1 MAVSFTQ
8 QPAYATPSD
17 SPIIFQFKQNVAAP
31 GTGDP
36 KFNVSFVVEIFVG
49 GSIGKFEVYPEDI
62 DSNYYYGKIDVSNY
76 VAPYINTQFVKPI
89 NTNVTI
95 YDPSGWK
102 YVNIV
107 VYEKYSLNFG
117 DIPTTH
123 TTATSNEIGVF
134 KGKLSRTEFLNW
146 DYTDYQKG
154 LTKELMTDRPFR
166 LLSLS
171 INLYEQTIKKED
183 SLTYTWIDNTTIDT
197 PANYKVRY
205 TYYNGA
211 TIIKQTDESFITSNQ
226 GLLGSIY
233 FNLDQHI
240 SLGYLTS
247 GEAASCTSVLIGLLD
262 TSNVTL
268 SNITWVYFDETCF
281 FNGATLRFMN
291 KFGAYDNYLFT
302 YNKRYSASVKAFE
315 FERSQG
321 SWNSGVYSLSK
332 TNTGRLSYLK
342 QATKKLEL
350 SSDWLDETT
359 QNWLTQLY
367 DSPAVYINEGE
378 ENESVI
384 ITNSSYQIKQDKHDE
399 LFNEIVEIEFTP
411 ENSIRI

>member
-1 MAVSFTQ
+1 MAVSITQ

-17 SPIIFQFKQNVAAP
+17 NPIIFAFKQTIS
-31 GTGDP
+31 G
-36 KFNVSFVVEIFVG
+36 KFNMSFVIEVIVEGSVG
-49 GSIGKFEVYPEDI
+49 TYEVYPEDE
-62 DSNYYYGKIDVSNY
+62 DATYSYGKIDVSNI
-76 VAPYINTQFVKPI
+76 VTPYIPTQNLKPL
-89 NTNVTI
+89 NSATI
-95 YDPSGWK
+95 FDPDGYRFIS
-102 YVNIV
+102 VN
-107 VYEKYSLNFG
+107 VYEKYSTTING
-117 DIPTTH
+117 AVSVNPTP
-123 TTATSNEIGVF
+123 ASSSQIGVF

-154 LTKELMTDRPFR
+154 LTKQLLTDRSYM
-166 LLSLS
+166 LYYST

-197 PANYKVRY
+197 PVNYKVRY
-205 TYYNGA
+205 TYYNEA
-211 TIIKQTDESFITSNQ
+211 TIIKQTDENFTTGNQ

-233 FNLDQHI
+233 FNLDQHV
-240 SLGYLTS
+240 SLGYLTN
-247 GEAASCTSVLIGLLD
+247 GEAASCTSVIIGLLNS
-262 TSNVTL
+262 SNV
-268 SNITWVYFDETCF
+268 NIASITTVKFDNTCF
-281 FNGATLRFMN
+281 YNGATLRFMN
-291 KFGAYDNYLFT
+291 KYGAYDNYLFT
-302 YNKRYSASVKAFE
+302 YNKRYSASVKSFE

-321 SWNSGVYSLSK
+321 SWSNGVYSLSK

-342 QATKKLEL
+342 QTTKKLQL
-350 SSDWLDETT
+350 ISDWLDETT

-411 ENSIRI
+411 ENSIRL

>member
-1 MAVSFTQ
+1 MAVSITQ

-17 SPIIFQFKQNVAAP
+17 NPIIFQFKQTIS
-31 GTGDP
+31 G
-36 KFNVSFVVEIFVG
+36 KFNMSFVIEVIVEGSVG
-49 GSIGKFEVYPEDI
+49 TYEVYPEDE
-62 DSNYYYGKIDVSNY
+62 DATYSYGKIDVSNI
-76 VAPYINTQFVKPI
+76 VTPYIPTQNLKPI
-89 NTNVTI
+89 NSATI
-95 YDPSGWK
+95 FDPDGYRFIS
-102 YVNIV
+102 VN
-107 VYEKYSLNFG
+107 VYEKYSTTING
-117 DIPTTH
+117 VISVNPTP
-123 TTATSNEIGVF
+123 ATSSQIGVF

-154 LTKELMTDRPFR
+154 LTKQLLTDRSYM
-166 LLSLS
+166 LYYST

-183 SLTYTWIDNTTIDT
+183 SLTYTWIDNTSIDT

-205 TYYNGA
+205 TYYNDA
-211 TIIKQTDESFITSNQ
+211 TIIKQTDENFTTANQ

-247 GEAASCTSVLIGLLD
+247 GEAASCTSVIIGLLNS
-262 TSNVTL
+262 SNV
-268 SNITWVYFDETCF
+268 NIASITTVKFDNTCF
-281 FNGATLRFMN
+281 YNGATLRFMN
-291 KFGAYDNYLFT
+291 KYGAYDNYLFT
-302 YNKRYSASVKAFE
+302 YNKRYSASVKSFE

-321 SWNSGVYSLSK
+321 SWSNGVYSLSK
-332 TNTGRLSYLK
+332 ANTGRLSYLK
-342 QATKKLEL
+342 QTTKKLQL
-350 SSDWLDETT
+350 ISDWLDETT

-411 ENSIRI
+411 ENSIRL

>member
-1 MAVSFTQ
+1 
-8 QPAYATPSD
+8 
-17 SPIIFQFKQNVAAP
+17 VAAP

-49 GSIGKFEVYPEDI
+49 GSIGKFEVYPEFN

-89 NTNVTI
+89 NTTVTI

-123 TTATSNEIGVF
+123 TTANSYEIGVF
-134 KGKLSRTEFLNW
+134 KGKLSRTEFLSW

-183 SLTYTWIDNTTIDT
+183 SLTYTWIDNTSIDT
-197 PANYKVRY
+197 PTNYKVRY
-205 TYYNGA
+205 TYYNGT
-211 TIIKQTDESFITSNQ
+211 TIIKQTDESFTTSNQ

-233 FNLDQHI
+233 FNLDQHV

-247 GEAASCTSVLIGLLD
+247 GEATSCTSVLIGLLN

-268 SNITWVYFDETCF
+268 SNVTWLFFDETCF

-342 QATKKLEL
+342 QTTKKLEL

-367 DSPAVYINEGE
+367 DSPAVYINEGQ
-378 ENESVI
+378 ENESVM

-399 LFNEIVEIEFTP
+399 LFNEIVEIEFTT

>member
-1 MAVSFTQ
+1 MAVSITQ

-17 SPIIFQFKQNVAAP
+17 NPIIFQFKQTIS
-31 GTGDP
+31 G
-36 KFNVSFVVEIFVG
+36 KFNMSFVIEVIVEGSVG
-49 GSIGKFEVYPEDI
+49 TYEVYPQDEDAT
-62 DSNYYYGKIDVSNY
+62 YVYGKYDVSNI
-76 VAPYINTQFVKPI
+76 VAPYIPTQNLKPI
-89 NTNVTI
+89 NSATI
-95 YDPSGWK
+95 FDPDGYRFIS
-102 YVNIV
+102 VN
-107 VYEKYSLNFG
+107 VYEKYSTTING
-117 DIPTTH
+117 AVSVNPTP
-123 TTATSNEIGVF
+123 ASSSQIGVF

-154 LTKELMTDRPFR
+154 LTKQLLTDRSYM
-166 LLSLS
+166 LYYST

-197 PANYKVRY
+197 PVNYKVRY
-205 TYYNGA
+205 TYYNEA
-211 TIIKQTDESFITSNQ
+211 TIIKQTDENFTTGNQ

-233 FNLDQHI
+233 FNLDQHV

-247 GEAASCTSVLIGLLD
+247 GEAASCTSVIIGLLNS
-262 TSNVTL
+262 SNV
-268 SNITWVYFDETCF
+268 NIASITTVKFDNTCF
-281 FNGATLRFMN
+281 YNGATLRFMN
-291 KFGAYDNYLFT
+291 KYGAYDNYLFT
-302 YNKRYSASVKAFE
+302 YNKRYSASVKSFE

-321 SWNSGVYSLSK
+321 SWSNGVYSLSK
-332 TNTGRLSYLK
+332 ANTGRLSYLK
-342 QATKKLEL
+342 QTTKKLQL
-350 SSDWLDETT
+350 ISDWLDETT

-411 ENSIRI
+411 ENSIRL

>member
-1 MAVSFTQ
+1 MAVSITQ

-17 SPIIFQFKQNVAAP
+17 NPIIFAFKQTIS
-31 GTGDP
+31 G
-36 KFNVSFVVEIFVG
+36 KFNMSFVIEVIVEGSVG
-49 GSIGKFEVYPEDI
+49 TYEVYPEDE
-62 DSNYYYGKIDVSNY
+62 DATYSYGKIDVSNI
-76 VAPYINTQFVKPI
+76 VTPYIPTQNLKPI
-89 NTNVTI
+89 NSATI
-95 YDPSGWK
+95 FDPDGYRFIS
-102 YVNIV
+102 VN
-107 VYEKYSLNFG
+107 VYEKYSTTING
-117 DIPTTH
+117 AVSVNPTP
-123 TTATSNEIGVF
+123 ASSSQIGVF

-154 LTKELMTDRPFR
+154 LTKQLLTDRSYM
-166 LLSLS
+166 LYYST

-197 PANYKVRY
+197 PVNYKVRY
-205 TYYNGA
+205 TYYNEA
-211 TIIKQTDESFITSNQ
+211 TIIKQTDENFTTGNQ

-233 FNLDQHI
+233 FNLDQHV

-247 GEAASCTSVLIGLLD
+247 GEAASCTSVIIGLLNS
-262 TSNVTL
+262 SNV
-268 SNITWVYFDETCF
+268 NIASITTVKFDNTCF
-281 FNGATLRFMN
+281 YNGATLRFMN
-291 KFGAYDNYLFT
+291 KYGAYDNYLFT
-302 YNKRYSASVKAFE
+302 YNKRYSASVKSFE

-321 SWNSGVYSLSK
+321 SWSNGVYSLSK
-332 TNTGRLSYLK
+332 ANTGRLSYLK
-342 QATKKLEL
+342 QTTKKLQL
-350 SSDWLDETT
+350 ISDWLDETT

-411 ENSIRI
+411 ENSIRL

>member
-1 MAVSFTQ
+1 MAVTITQ

-17 SPIIFQFKQNVAAP
+17 NPIIFAFKQTLS
-31 GTGDP
+31 G
-36 KFNVSFVVEIFVG
+36 KFNMSFVIDVFVG
-49 GSIGKFEVYPEDI
+49 GSIGTYEVFPEFEDATYVYA
-62 DSNYYYGKIDVSNY
+62 KIDVSNI
-76 VAPYINTQFVKPI
+76 VAPYIPTQNIKPI
-89 NTNVTI
+89 NSATI
-95 YDPSGWK
+95 FDPDGYRFIS
-102 YVNIV
+102 ID
-107 VYEKYSLNFG
+107 VYEKYSTTING
-117 DIPTTH
+117 PISVNPTPVS
-123 TTATSNEIGVF
+123 SNQIGVF

-154 LTKELMTDRPFR
+154 LLKELMTNRSYR
-166 LLSLS
+166 NYLSFV
-171 INLYEQTIKKED
+171 NLYEQTVKKED
-183 SLTYTWIDNTTIDT
+183 SLTYTWIDNTDIDT

-205 TYYNGA
+205 TYYNGT
-211 TIIKQTDESFITSNQ
+211 TIIKQTDESFTTSNQ

-233 FNLDQHI
+233 FNLDNHV

-247 GEAASCTSVLIGLLD
+247 GEAASCTSVLIGLLNASD
-262 TSNVTL
+262 INL
-268 SNITWVYFDETCF
+268 SCVSWIYFDNTCF

-332 TNTGRLSYLK
+332 TNTGRLNYLK
-342 QATKKLEL
+342 QTTKKLEL

-367 DSPAVYINEGE
+367 DSPAVYINDGE

-384 ITNSSYQIKQDKHDE
+384 VANSSYQIKQDKHDE

>member
-1 MAVSFTQ
+1 MAVSITQ

-17 SPIIFQFKQNVAAP
+17 NPIIFQFKQTIS
-31 GTGDP
+31 G
-36 KFNVSFVVEIFVG
+36 KFNMSFVIEVIVEGSVG
-49 GSIGKFEVYPEDI
+49 TYEVYPEDE
-62 DSNYYYGKIDVSNY
+62 DATYSYGKIDVSNI
-76 VAPYINTQFVKPI
+76 VTPYIPTQNLKPI
-89 NTNVTI
+89 NSSTI
-95 YDPSGWK
+95 FDPDGYRFIS
-102 YVNIV
+102 VN
-107 VYEKYSLNFG
+107 VYEKYSTTING
-117 DIPTTH
+117 AVSVNPTP
-123 TTATSNEIGVF
+123 ATSSQIGVF

-154 LTKELMTDRPFR
+154 LTKQLLTDRSYM
-166 LLSLS
+166 LYYST

-183 SLTYTWIDNTTIDT
+183 SLTYTWIDNTSIDT

-205 TYYNGA
+205 TYYNDA
-211 TIIKQTDESFITSNQ
+211 TIIKQTDENFTTANQ

-247 GEAASCTSVLIGLLD
+247 GEAASCTSVIIGLLNS
-262 TSNVTL
+262 SNV
-268 SNITWVYFDETCF
+268 NIASITTVKFDNTCF
-281 FNGATLRFMN
+281 YNGATLRFMN
-291 KFGAYDNYLFT
+291 KYGAYDNYLFT
-302 YNKRYSASVKAFE
+302 YNKRYSASVKSFE

-321 SWNSGVYSLSK
+321 SWSNGVYSLSK
-332 TNTGRLSYLK
+332 ANTGRLSYLK
-342 QATKKLEL
+342 QTTKKLQL
-350 SSDWLDETT
+350 ISDWLDEST

-411 ENSIRI
+411 ENSIRL

>member
-1 MAVSFTQ
+1 MAVSITQ

-17 SPIIFQFKQNVAAP
+17 NPIIFQFKQTIS
-31 GTGDP
+31 G
-36 KFNVSFVVEIFVG
+36 KFNMSFVIEVIVEGSVG
-49 GSIGKFEVYPEDI
+49 TYEVYPEDE
-62 DSNYYYGKIDVSNY
+62 DATYSYGKIDVSNI
-76 VAPYINTQFVKPI
+76 VTPYIPTQNLKPI
-89 NTNVTI
+89 NSATI
-95 YDPSGWK
+95 FDPDGYRFIS
-102 YVNIV
+102 VN
-107 VYEKYSLNFG
+107 VYEKYSTTING
-117 DIPTTH
+117 AVSVNPTP
-123 TTATSNEIGVF
+123 ASSSQIGVF

-154 LTKELMTDRPFR
+154 LTKQLLTDRSYM
-166 LLSLS
+166 LYYST

-197 PANYKVRY
+197 PVNYKVRY
-205 TYYNGA
+205 TYYNEA
-211 TIIKQTDESFITSNQ
+211 TIIKQTDENFTTGSQ

-233 FNLDQHI
+233 FNLDQHV
-240 SLGYLTS
+240 SLGYLTN
-247 GEAASCTSVLIGLLD
+247 GEAASCTSVIIGLLNS
-262 TSNVTL
+262 SNV
-268 SNITWVYFDETCF
+268 NIASITTVKFDNTCF
-281 FNGATLRFMN
+281 YNGATLRFMN
-291 KFGAYDNYLFT
+291 KYGAYDNYLFT
-302 YNKRYSASVKAFE
+302 YNKRYSASVKSFE

-321 SWNSGVYSLSK
+321 SWSNGVYSLSK

-342 QATKKLEL
+342 QTTKKLQL
-350 SSDWLDETT
+350 ISDWLDETT

-411 ENSIRI
+411 ENSIRL

>member
-1 MAVSFTQ
+1 MAVSITQ

-17 SPIIFQFKQNVAAP
+17 NPIIFAFKQTIS
-31 GTGDP
+31 G
-36 KFNVSFVVEIFVG
+36 KFNMSFVIEVIVEGSVG
-49 GSIGKFEVYPEDI
+49 TYEVYPEDE
-62 DSNYYYGKIDVSNY
+62 DATYSYGKIDVSNI
-76 VAPYINTQFVKPI
+76 VTPYIPTQNLKPI
-89 NTNVTI
+89 NSATI
-95 YDPSGWK
+95 FDPDGYRFIS
-102 YVNIV
+102 VN
-107 VYEKYSLNFG
+107 VYEKYSTTING
-117 DIPTTH
+117 AVSVNPTP
-123 TTATSNEIGVF
+123 ASSSQIGVF

-154 LTKELMTDRPFR
+154 LTKQLLTDRSYM
-166 LLSLS
+166 LYYST

-197 PANYKVRY
+197 PVNYKVRY
-205 TYYNGA
+205 TYYNEA
-211 TIIKQTDESFITSNQ
+211 TIIKQTDENFTTGNQ

-233 FNLDQHI
+233 FNLDQHV
-240 SLGYLTS
+240 SLGYLTN
-247 GEAASCTSVLIGLLD
+247 GEAASCTSVIIGLLNS
-262 TSNVTL
+262 SNV
-268 SNITWVYFDETCF
+268 NIASITTVKFDNTCF
-281 FNGATLRFMN
+281 YNGATLRFMN
-291 KFGAYDNYLFT
+291 KYGAYDNYLFT
-302 YNKRYSASVKAFE
+302 YNKRYSASVKSFE

-321 SWNSGVYSLSK
+321 SWSNGVYSLSK

-342 QATKKLEL
+342 QTTKKLQL
-350 SSDWLDETT
+350 ISDWLDETT

-411 ENSIRI
+411 ENSIRL

>member
-1 MAVSFTQ
+1 MAVSITQ

-17 SPIIFQFKQNVAAP
+17 NPIIFAFKQTIS
-31 GTGDP
+31 G
-36 KFNVSFVVEIFVG
+36 KFNMSFVIEVIVEGSVG
-49 GSIGKFEVYPEDI
+49 TYEVYPQDEDAT
-62 DSNYYYGKIDVSNY
+62 YAYGKIDVSNI
-76 VAPYINTQFVKPI
+76 VAPYIPTQNLKPI
-89 NTNVTI
+89 NSLTI
-95 YDPSGWK
+95 FDSDGYRFIS
-102 YVNIV
+102 VN
-107 VYEKYSLNFG
+107 VYEKYSTTING
-117 DIPTTH
+117 AVAVNPTP
-123 TTATSNEIGVF
+123 ATSSQIGVF

-154 LTKELMTDRPFR
+154 LTKQLLTDRSYRFYG
-166 LLSLS
+166 STV
-171 INLYEQTIKKED
+171 NLYEQTIKKED

-205 TYYNGA
+205 SYYNGA
-211 TIIKQTDESFITSNQ
+211 TIIKQTDENFITLNQ

-233 FNLDQHI
+233 FNLNHHV
-240 SLGYLTS
+240 SLGYLTNA
-247 GEAASCTSVLIGLLD
+247 EATSCTSVLIVLLD
-262 TSNVTL
+262 ASNGTL
-268 SNITWVYFDETCF
+268 SCLTWLYFDSTCF
-281 FNGATLRFMN
+281 YNGATLRFMN

-302 YNKRYSASVKAFE
+302 YNKRYSASVKSFE

-321 SWNSGVYSLSK
+321 SWSNGVYSLSK
-332 TNTGRLSYLK
+332 ANTGRLSYLK
-342 QATKKLEL
+342 QTTKKLQL
-350 SSDWLDETT
+350 ISDWLDETT

>member
-1 MAVSFTQ
+1 MSVSITQ
-8 QPAYATPSD
+8 QPAYATPCD
-17 SPIIFQFKQNVAAP
+17 NPIIFAFKQTIS
-31 GTGDP
+31 G
-36 KFNVSFVVEIFVG
+36 KFNMSFVIEVIVEGSVG
-49 GSIGKFEVYPEDI
+49 TYEVYPEDE
-62 DSNYYYGKIDVSNY
+62 DATYSYGKIDVSNI
-76 VAPYINTQFVKPI
+76 VTPYIPTQNLKPI
-89 NTNVTI
+89 NSATI
-95 YDPSGWK
+95 FDPNGYRFIS
-102 YVNIV
+102 VN
-107 VYEKYSLNFG
+107 VYEKYSTTING
-117 DIPTTH
+117 AVSVNPTP
-123 TTATSNEIGVF
+123 ASSSQIGVF

-154 LTKELMTDRPFR
+154 LTKQLLTDRSYM
-166 LLSLS
+166 LYYST

-197 PANYKVRY
+197 PVNYKVRY
-205 TYYNGA
+205 TYYNEA
-211 TIIKQTDESFITSNQ
+211 TIIKQTDENFITLNQ

-233 FNLDQHI
+233 FNLNHHV
-240 SLGYLTS
+240 SLGYLTNA
-247 GEAASCTSVLIGLLD
+247 EATSCTSVIIGLLNS
-262 TSNVTL
+262 SNV
-268 SNITWVYFDETCF
+268 NIASITTVKFDNTCF
-281 FNGATLRFMN
+281 YNGATLRFMN
-291 KFGAYDNYLFT
+291 KYGAYDNYLFT
-302 YNKRYSASVKAFE
+302 YNKRYSASVKSFE

-321 SWNSGVYSLSK
+321 SWSNGVYSLSK

-342 QATKKLEL
+342 QTTKKLQL

-411 ENSIRI
+411 ENSIRL

>member
-1 MAVSFTQ
+1 MAVSITQ

-17 SPIIFQFKQNVAAP
+17 NPIIFAFKQTIS
-31 GTGDP
+31 G
-36 KFNVSFVVEIFVG
+36 KFNMSFVIEVIVEGSVG
-49 GSIGKFEVYPEDI
+49 TYEVYPENEDAT
-62 DSNYYYGKIDVSNY
+62 YAYGKIDVSNI

-89 NTNVTI
+89 NTTFTI
-95 YDPSGWK
+95 FDPSGWK

-107 VYEKYSLNFG
+107 VYEKYSTTING
-117 DIPTTH
+117 AISVNPTP
-123 TTATSNEIGVF
+123 ASSSQICVF
-134 KGKLSRTEFLNW
+134 KGKLSRSEFLNW
-146 DYTDYQKG
+146 DYTQYQKG
-154 LTKELMTDRPFR
+154 LTKQLLTDRSYRFYG
-166 LLSLS
+166 STV
-171 INLYEQTIKKED
+171 NLYEQTIKKED

-197 PANYKVRY
+197 PVNYKVRY
-205 TYYNGA
+205 TYYNEA
-211 TIIKQTDESFITSNQ
+211 TIIKQTDENFITLNQ

-233 FNLDQHI
+233 FNLNHHV
-240 SLGYLTS
+240 SLGYLTNA
-247 GEAASCTSVLIGLLD
+247 EATSCTSVLIVLLD
-262 TSNVTL
+262 ASNGTL
-268 SNITWVYFDETCF
+268 SCLTWLYFDSTCF
-281 FNGATLRFMN
+281 YNGATLRFMN

-302 YNKRYSASVKAFE
+302 YNKRYSASVKSFE

-321 SWNSGVYSLSK
+321 SWSNGVYSLSK
-332 TNTGRLSYLK
+332 ANTGRLSYLK
-342 QATKKLEL
+342 QTTKKLQL
-350 SSDWLDETT
+350 VSDWLDETT